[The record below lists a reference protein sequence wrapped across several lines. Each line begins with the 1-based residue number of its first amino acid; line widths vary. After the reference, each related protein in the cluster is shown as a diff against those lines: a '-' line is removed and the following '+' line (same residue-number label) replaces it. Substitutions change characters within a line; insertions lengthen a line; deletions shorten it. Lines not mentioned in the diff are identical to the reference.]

1 MWLREEGG
9 ECGRDKAVDKGEL
22 VGARAPPP
30 PNFLSHFIKINTVQ
44 SRAWQS
50 QCQY

>member
-22 VGARAPPP
+22 EGARAPPKFSIAFYK
-30 PNFLSHFIKINTVQ
+30 N
-44 SRAWQS
+44 
-50 QCQY
+50 